1 MENEKI
7 YGMDFYK
14 IYQLLLNKALRK
26 GRTKEETDEVIRW
39 LTGYSQTQLDRMC
52 EQQLT
57 YAEFFQQAPALDE
70 KRDLVRGVVCGV
82 RVENI
87 EDPLMRSIRCL
98 DKLVDELSRG
108 KRMDK
113 ILNRGRL

>member
-7 YGMDFYK
+7 YGMDFNK

-52 EQQLT
+52 GQQLT
-57 YAEFFQQAPALDE
+57 YAEFSA
-70 KRDLVRGVVCGV
+70 GSGT
-82 RVENI
+82 
-87 EDPLMRSIRCL
+87 
-98 DKLVDELSRG
+98 G
-108 KRMDK
+108 
-113 ILNRGRL
+113 